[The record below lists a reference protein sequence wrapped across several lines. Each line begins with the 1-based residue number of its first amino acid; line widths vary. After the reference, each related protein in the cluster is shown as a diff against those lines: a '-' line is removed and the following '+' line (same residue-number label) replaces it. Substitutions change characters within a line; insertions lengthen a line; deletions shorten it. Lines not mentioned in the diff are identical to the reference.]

1 MPEAN
6 VRFRHFCDSWLDP
19 RVVCFRVDCR
29 QSHALAARPR
39 LTRPG
44 HQRWCVPARW
54 RACVLLSALSEPET
68 CRQAA
73 EALRGLIEEIRI
85 TPEGEGN
92 TVELANELAAL
103 LRLGGT
109 KNAASIE
116 EAARSGLLVAGAC
129 KPTRP

>member
-1 MPEAN
+1 
-6 VRFRHFCDSWLDP
+6 
-19 RVVCFRVDCR
+19 
-29 QSHALAARPR
+29 
-39 LTRPG
+39 
-44 HQRWCVPARW
+44 
-54 RACVLLSALSEPET
+54 VLLSALSEPET

-92 TVELANELAAL
+92 TVELAGELAAL

-116 EAARSGLLVAGAC
+116 EAARSGLLVAGNCSHLKLLFESTA
-129 KPTRP
+129 